1 MAEPRPPLS
10 SNRSSGSTSLHSPA
24 WQKQSRTLRR
34 EGSILRFK
42 LGTKTPTPAP
52 QSTHNPPSLFRPIEY
67 RVNRNDE
74 DEEIFQNNNFNLVL
88 LPRPREFYQI
98 PRLCAQIGGLRGD
111 PFRMLP
117 IEQQGFVSSA
127 FDYCEYVKI
136 CGKSLQES

>member
-1 MAEPRPPLS
+1 MAEPRPLP
-10 SNRSSGSTSLHSPA
+10 SNKRNWGSTNLHSPA

-52 QSTHNPPSLFRPIEY
+52 QASHNPRSVFRPNDY

-74 DEEIFQNNNFNLVL
+74 DEGLFQNHNFNLVL
-88 LPRPREFYQI
+88 LPRPREFHHI
-98 PRLCAQIGGLRGD
+98 PKLCAQIDGLRVD

-127 FDYCEYVKI
+127 FDYCEYVEI